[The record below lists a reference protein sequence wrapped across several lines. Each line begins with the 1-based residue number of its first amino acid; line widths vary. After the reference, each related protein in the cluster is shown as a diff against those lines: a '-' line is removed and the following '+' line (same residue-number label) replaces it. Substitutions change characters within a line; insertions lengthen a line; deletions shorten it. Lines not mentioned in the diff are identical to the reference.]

1 MPVTLTDGH
10 HETRWLA
17 RTSITP
23 EWFSP
28 ATRAHEPRDNKIEF
42 SHVDILVELS
52 SRRWRIEI
60 SDFFLLAGLK
70 LNDQPTYPWV
80 TWISSKRWWIACY
93 PQLVLH

>member
-28 ATRAHEPRDNKIEF
+28 ASATRAHELRDNKIEF

-52 SRRWRIEI
+52 FRRWRIERA
-60 SDFFLLAGLK
+60 DFFC
-70 LNDQPTYPWV
+70 QQV
-80 TWISSKRWWIACY
+80 SS
-93 PQLVLH
+93 